1 MAGKKEATQINFN
14 EVIELDNNNYSEW
27 VSSLESHYEDEEPIE
42 HTDSCIIGGQFDY
55 LQTIA
60 NSTEELPF

>member
-1 MAGKKEATQINFN
+1 MSGKKEATIINYDQ
-14 EVIELDNNNYSEW
+14 VIELDNNNYSEW

-42 HTDSCIIGGQFDY
+42 HIESKLISGQFDY
-55 LQTIA
+55 LESIR